1 MGNYL
6 VIGASGGIGS
16 AVANELLEDG
26 NEVWGTYNEGSIDNP
41 LIKSFHLNV
50 KDDELDFTELPDIL
64 DGVVYCPGAIN
75 LKPFHRFKLSDF
87 RDDYELQ
94 VMGAV
99 KCLQGIMT
107 HLKNGHNPSVVLY
120 SSVAVQSGFP
130 FHATVASSKGA
141 IEGLA
146 MSLAAEWAPN
156 IRVNV
161 IAPSLTDTPLAEK
174 LLSTDSKREANAER
188 HPLKKLGTPE
198 DIASLTSFLLQGKS
212 TWITGQVFHVD
223 GGKSTL
229 ISG

>member
-6 VIGASGGIGS
+6 VIGASGGIGG
-16 AVANELLEDG
+16 AIANELLKDG
-26 NEVWGTYNEGSIDNP
+26 NEVWGTYNKGSIDNP
-41 LIKSFHLNV
+41 HVKSFHLNV
-50 KDDELDFTELPDIL
+50 KDDELDFSELPDNL

-75 LKPFHRFKLSDF
+75 LKPFHRFKPADF

-94 VMGAV
+94 VIGAV
-99 KCLQGIMT
+99 KSLQGTMK
-107 HLKNGHNPSVVLY
+107 HLKNGHNPSVVMY
-120 SSVAVQSGFP
+120 STVAVQSGFP
-130 FHATVASSKGA
+130 FHTTVSSSKGA

-146 MSLAAEWAPN
+146 MSLAAEWAPD

-198 DIASLTSFLLQGKS
+198 DMASLTAFLLQDKS

-223 GGKSTL
+223 GGKSTI
-229 ISG
+229 ISA